1 MNDKDKRLYEE
12 IMKEFNELCSEEL
25 SFDDH
30 QRMITTLVWN
40 SKGFKNKPA
49 FQKEPFITNTPAGV
63 IKGYYEYSGGS
74 EHVVEE
80 YAEELYR
87 QCKDEIKD
95 KCLEQIFHH
104 HKSNEETE
112 QHISKINNHA
122 QG

>member
-1 MNDKDKRLYEE
+1 MKEKDKQLYEE
-12 IMKEFNELCSEEL
+12 IMKRFNDLCTEEL

-30 QRMITTLVWN
+30 QRMVWTLVNN
-40 SKGFKNKPA
+40 SKGFKNKPPY
-49 FQKEPFITNTPAGV
+49 QKEPFITDTPAGV

-74 EHVVEE
+74 ECSIEE

-95 KCLEQIFHH
+95 GYLEEIFNR
-104 HKSNEETE
+104 HKSNAEFE
-112 QHISKINNHA
+112 QHIRRINNHA

>member
-1 MNDKDKRLYEE
+1 MNDKDKQLYKE

-30 QRMITTLVWN
+30 QRMIWTLVCN
-40 SKGFKNKPA
+40 SKGFKNKPS
-49 FQKEPFITNTPAGV
+49 FQKEPFITNTPASV

-95 KCLEQIFHH
+95 GYLERIFNH
-104 HKSNEETE
+104 HKENEETK
-112 QHISKINNHA
+112 QNISVIYNYA
-122 QG
+122 EG